1 MSQANF
7 TVIAGPCSVES
18 RAQIT
23 EIANF
28 VKSQGVS
35 VLRGGLYKMRTRPD
49 SFQGLGTEANDFLEQ
64 VKKETGLRFISE
76 VSDPRQ
82 IEAIESVVDMYQV
95 GTRSMYNYALLQEL
109 GRTGKPVLLK
119 RAFSALIS
127 EWVAAAEYI
136 RRGGS
141 SDIILCE
148 RGIRTFETATRN
160 TLDLNAVAW
169 LKKNT
174 DYQVYVDPSHGT
186 GQPALVKP
194 MALAALAAGAD
205 GLLIEVH
212 PSPSQALSDGDQA
225 LNFDQFA
232 DLMRS
237 VKTLLPHF
245 GRKLSTDLS
254 ENEAQQGRLPY
265 EHVQRS

>member
-1 MSQANF
+1 MNQQSF

-18 RAQIT
+18 RAQVS

-28 VKSQGVS
+28 VKSQGAS
-35 VLRGGLYKMRTRPD
+35 ILRGGLYKMRTRPD
-49 SFQGLGTEANDFLEQ
+49 SFQGLGTEANDYLNEIKQ
-64 VKKETGLRFISE
+64 ETGLSFISE

-82 IEAIESVVDMYQV
+82 IEALSPVVDMFQV
-95 GTRSMYNYALLQEL
+95 GTRSMYNYTLLQEL

-127 EWVAAAEYI
+127 EWVAAADYI
-136 RRGGS
+136 RRGGPS
-141 SDIILCE
+141 EIILCE

-174 DYQVYVDPSHGT
+174 EFKVFVDPSHGT

-194 MALAALAAGAD
+194 LALAALAAGAD
-205 GLLIEVH
+205 GLLIEIH
-212 PSPSQALSDGDQA
+212 PSPEDALSDGDQA
-225 LNFDQFA
+225 LNFAQFA
-232 DLMRS
+232 DLMQS
-237 VKTLLPHF
+237 IKTLLPHF
-245 GRKLSTDLS
+245 GRVLELPHSSPALHRS
-254 ENEAQQGRLPY
+254 LEAS
-265 EHVQRS
+265 V